1 MLGSDEGCCCGVVEA
16 GVDDCVD
23 ADAPCRGEGCCAGS
37 FADEDGEGEGFG
49 CEGGEGGGQEVVQDC
64 AADVACGAG
73 EEDAEGGFSGV
84 ESHVV
89 FWLSVGL

>member
-1 MLGSDEGCCCGVVEA
+1 
-16 GVDDCVD
+16 
-23 ADAPCRGEGCCAGS
+23 
-37 FADEDGEGEGFG
+37 
-49 CEGGEGGGQEVVQDC
+49 VVQDC